1 MNVSKTSGSTCS
13 SSRKL
18 VILPVFVVIAAAV
31 IVLELR
37 VIVSVIRSINLL
49 KGFKPFMWE
58 LGELQHDIRL
68 QLICHVLP
76 TIFDYLEN
84 ARKFLAELTT
94 LFGKWFYNNHF
105 YYYLLQNFLAL
116 CASNYYD
123 NCIFHRWVGRNSQKR
138 YTCMYVLTR
147 TKPGLGKIIWNT
159 HLLIFYCSANWKL
172 KMHWPV
178 LCKSQQSN

>member
-18 VILPVFVVIAAAV
+18 VILPVFVIIAAAV

-68 QLICHVLP
+68 QLQLIQP

-138 YTCMYVLTR
+138 YTCMSWHEPSQDLSWKNYLEYTSF
-147 TKPGLGKIIWNT
+147 NF
-159 HLLIFYCSANWKL
+159 LLQCKL
-172 KMHWPV
+172 KIKNA
-178 LCKSQQSN
+178 LACCLQITTK

>member
-94 LFGKWFYNNHF
+94 LFGKWFITIIF
-105 YYYLLQNFLAL
+105 IIIFCRTFLLSVQAITMTTVFFIGELAET
-116 CASNYYD
+116 A
-123 NCIFHRWVGRNSQKR
+123 RNGIHVCPDMNQAR
-138 YTCMYVLTR
+138 TCH
-147 TKPGLGKIIWNT
+147 GKIIWNT

-172 KMHWPV
+172 KMRWPV
-178 LCKSQQSN
+178 LCKSQWSN